1 MEEDDEESLENV
13 LKADQ
18 SGEEQD
24 TARTAA
30 TQAASEGVSGA
41 VSMSFAASMQ
51 WLDKLCGIAPTSR
64 KGQLIYMFT
73 MLLIPLI
80 PIIGSVPQLCHG

>member
-1 MEEDDEESLENV
+1 MEEDDEESIENV
-13 LKADQ
+13 QKAR
-18 SGEEQD
+18 EEQD
-24 TARTAA
+24 RVHTAA
-30 TQAASEGVSGA
+30 TQAASEGLSGA